1 MLLLVTA
8 LPVCLGSCGSS
19 SDSDSGSADYSESSP
34 ARLYDE
40 KTPLYRAEVVA
51 EYPHDVTAFTQGL
64 AFDDGV
70 LYEGTGIRGRSS
82 LREVDLETGTILRM
96 RELDAEYF
104 GEGIT
109 ILGDRIIQ
117 LTWKENTGLVY
128 EKATFQLLTT
138 FDYPSEGWGM
148 TNDGTQLIMSDG
160 SATLRFMDPE
170 SYEITRSI
178 QVRDDIR
185 RVHGLNELEYYKGEV
200 LANVW
205 PTNRIARISPQTG
218 RVTGWIQL
226 NGFLGTTDSPVLGKV
241 ANGIAYDQENDR
253 LFITGK
259 YWPKLYQIE
268 IVRIE

>member
-1 MLLLVTA
+1 
-8 LPVCLGSCGSS
+8 
-19 SDSDSGSADYSESSP
+19 
-34 ARLYDE
+34 
-40 KTPLYRAEVVA
+40 
-51 EYPHDVTAFTQGL
+51 
-64 AFDDGV
+64 
-70 LYEGTGIRGRSS
+70 
-82 LREVDLETGTILRM
+82 
-96 RELDAEYF
+96 
-104 GEGIT
+104 
-109 ILGDRIIQ
+109 
-117 LTWKENTGLVY
+117 
-128 EKATFQLLTT
+128 
-138 FDYPSEGWGM
+138 M